1 MKRNINKKTVCIIG
15 HFGFAKNL
23 LNGQTVKT
31 KIITKELEKQLG
43 KEEVL
48 KIDTHGGKKKMLQL
62 IFQLPVTMKN
72 VKNQSAKAL
81 ANVSLKLG
89 KVSADSACC
98 YIFHQPKV
106 PKNLKKLKKI

>member
-31 KIITKELEKQLG
+31 KNNYKKNWKNNYG

-48 KIDTHGGKKKMLQL
+48 KIDTQWWKKE
-62 IFQLPVTMKN
+62 N
-72 VKNQSAKAL
+72 VAVNISITCNYEKCK
-81 ANVSLKLG
+81 KYYY
-89 KVSADSACC
+89 DACS
-98 YIFHQPKV
+98 
-106 PKNLKKLKKI
+106 